1 MEPPASEKEYKRLR
15 NQVGDT
21 VASVLGNKRKQALDS
36 YIDPTV
42 FDAWDADAPASHPGT
57 KAGRVVKEMDLDGP
71 PPHQAVGQELERL
84 RGSGANFDQAKA
96 NRERFRAESPVHE
109 AVAHVVEHWTGGG
122 IDLAIGNASQQIRD
136 EIKQGG
142 HQDALRAIASGPH
155 TSRLFRGIRAWDA
168 DSEERMLNVQ
178 PGDEVSLEGI
188 SSFTESEN
196 HARYFGDS
204 AGGTSMLLEVV
215 DGRGL
220 PVAGISNTPGEQ
232 EWLMTGKLRVVE
244 EVGRKIGVPSDP
256 EDLADTSIHVKVRWD
271 PGDGSVPDLPDDP
284 TPEQINPPEPDY
296 PDFQDTPRI
305 RGLSDVALRAMIQ
318 SLERKQGSDSEA
330 AALLETLWEEED
342 RRNA

>member
-1 MEPPASEKEYKRLR
+1 
-15 NQVGDT
+15 
-21 VASVLGNKRKQALDS
+21 
-36 YIDPTV
+36 
-42 FDAWDADAPASHPGT
+42 
-57 KAGRVVKEMDLDGP
+57 
-71 PPHQAVGQELERL
+71 
-84 RGSGANFDQAKA
+84 
-96 NRERFRAESPVHE
+96 
-109 AVAHVVEHWTGGG
+109 
-122 IDLAIGNASQQIRD
+122 
-136 EIKQGG
+136 
-142 HQDALRAIASGPH
+142 
-155 TSRLFRGIRAWDA
+155 
-168 DSEERMLNVQ
+168 
-178 PGDEVSLEGI
+178 
-188 SSFTESEN
+188 
-196 HARYFGDS
+196 
-204 AGGTSMLLEVV
+204 MLLEVV